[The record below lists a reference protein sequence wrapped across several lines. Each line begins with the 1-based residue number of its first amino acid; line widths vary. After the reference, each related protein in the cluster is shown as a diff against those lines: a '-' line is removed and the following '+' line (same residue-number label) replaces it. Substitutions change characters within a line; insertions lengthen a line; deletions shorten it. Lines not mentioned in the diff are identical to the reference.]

1 MYTHWYKYT
10 AASDAVKMIP
20 AAMLFPVMT
29 SKINSFLL
37 ILEVMIREFRSYDVL
52 NLQIAKLHAVK

>member
-20 AAMLFPVMT
+20 AAMLFPVIT

-37 ILEVMIREFRSYDVL
+37 ILEVIREFRSYDAL

>member
-20 AAMLFPVMT
+20 AAMLFPVIT

-37 ILEVMIREFRSYDVL
+37 ILEVIREFRSYDVL